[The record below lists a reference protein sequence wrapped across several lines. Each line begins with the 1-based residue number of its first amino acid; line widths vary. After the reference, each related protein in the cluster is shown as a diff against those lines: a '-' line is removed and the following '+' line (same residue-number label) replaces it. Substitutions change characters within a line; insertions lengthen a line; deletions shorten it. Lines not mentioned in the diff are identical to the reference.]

1 MQTHSPNSKVAA
13 RVWLKR
19 WMKKLQIEENRG
31 WRDVYDREKYERIEE
46 KRDEAKKA
54 RGIKIKKNQE
64 TTEKVDKRVRG

>member
-19 WMKKLQIEENRG
+19 SMKKLQIEENRG
-31 WRDVYDREKYERIEE
+31 WCDVYDREKYERIEE